1 MDFITGLLKSKGK
14 EVIFEVMDKFSILW
28 QFHIL
33 ICGGTYCHL
42 LLLISIYEGSCTRGN
57 IKEEK
62 YNSFSLST
70 VSMLFFFPCFIPF
83 SFLFVSHSFLKSIVP
98 TPHTPNQ
105 IWKMESQNSNI
116 CNNGS
121 ALIFLGTGCSSAVP
135 NVRCLL
141 QPSDPPCS
149 VCSQALSVP
158 PNQNPNYRFDLS
170 YLVRCGINV
179 MLMDLI
185 N

>member
-1 MDFITGLLKSKGK
+1 M
-14 EVIFEVMDKFSILW
+14 
-28 QFHIL
+28 HIL
-33 ICGGTYCHL
+33 CRFHTPRYEGKRTSSHVL
-42 LLLISIYEGSCTRGN
+42 LMRIYEGSCNRGN
-57 IKEEK
+57 IKIKEEK

-98 TPHTPNQ
+98 TLHTPNQ

-170 YLVRCGINV
+170 YLVRCGITV